1 MWTSTFGWPLHSCRQ
16 MYSFGWPPSSH
27 LGADILNGWPLSGFS
42 FTDTDDA
49 KDSRGREGTIFCST
63 LPLPPAHEH
72 SEMYLQLCTWDD
84 CNLFLFALLVFTRL
98 LLDERFPTL
107 SSYQTIWL
115 TDDAMLMSLFIWWSD
130 SRFLLQQFD
139 RGNQWTRTRIDYHL
153 FITSEPT
160 NQVC

>member
-1 MWTSTFGWPLHSCRQ
+1 MKKNLFFSMWTSTFGWPFHSCPQ
-16 MYSFGWPPSSH
+16 LYSFGWAPSSH

-84 CNLFLFALLVFTRL
+84 CHLFLFALLAFTRL
-98 LLDERFPTL
+98 LLDG
-107 SSYQTIWL
+107 I
-115 TDDAMLMSLFIWWSD
+115 
-130 SRFLLQQFD
+130 
-139 RGNQWTRTRIDYHL
+139 YHL
-153 FITSEPT
+153 IELPYHLIDWWWDVNFFVYLMIWF
-160 NQVC
+160 QVFVTAIWQRKPVD